1 MNPVVS
7 KELESVAQDLDSG
20 QSSGA
25 GRWILISRIAA
36 QLSQISLFLLAAR
49 FLTPAEFGVF
59 ALIQAFSALLFV
71 GAAAGWREAIISTA
85 KSRHE
90 INQLMAFS
98 LLSGVA
104 MAAIG
109 GLVALGLE
117 LTGEVSAAILAALFS
132 VCVLIAPLVDGFNGL
147 LVRRGRVRTF
157 AAASIVA
164 ELLAFVVA
172 AVSLINGFG
181 VYALAFGKIVFL
193 ASCAGLLAW
202 QSGWT
207 GGLTLKGPRT
217 RLLLSTSA
225 HILANRSIFFVQR
238 NTATFLV
245 GAFLGP
251 TGVGFFRAAERV
263 VSSVAELVME
273 PLRMIAWVELR
284 KVADQAGESDPD
296 LRLKLANAA
305 TNILPLFVFLTAPVF
320 IGLAF
325 VAHDVV
331 IFALGPTWAPSGDVA
346 MIFALAACSV
356 VPGVLAEPLL
366 SLTGEIRRLPRIMLL
381 NAGFGAVMMMM
392 LGPFGLYALASVAIP
407 TGLFTIATT
416 LWILWRHGGFKWRPA
431 LKGAS
436 LAVPPL
442 CAMALAVFGSQ
453 WITSQLSMSLLVSL
467 GLQVVSGAIAYL
479 GVLHLLRPEALLALR
494 RL

>member
-1 MNPVVS
+1 MSNDP
-7 KELESVAQDLDSG
+7 ENAAQELDSG

-36 QLSQISLFLLAAR
+36 QFSQITLFLLAAR

-85 KSRHE
+85 NSKHE

-104 MAAIG
+104 MALVG
-109 GLVALGLE
+109 GLVSLGLNVA
-117 LTGEVSAAILAALFS
+117 GEAAAAGLAALFS
-132 VCVLIAPLVDGFNGL
+132 VCVLIAPVVNGFNGL
-147 LVRRGRVRTF
+147 LVRRGRVRSF
-157 AAASIVA
+157 AMASVAAEI
-164 ELLAFVVA
+164 LAFAVA
-172 AVSLINGFG
+172 AGTLINGFG

-193 ASCAGLLAW
+193 AASAGLLAW
-202 QSGWT
+202 QSGWN

-225 HILANRSIFFVQR
+225 HILANRSIFFVQS
-238 NTATFLV
+238 NSATFLV

-251 TGVGFFRAAERV
+251 AGVGFYRAAERV

-284 KVADQAGESDPD
+284 KVADQSGEADPE
-296 LRLKLANAA
+296 LRARLANAA
-305 TNILPLFVFLTAPVF
+305 TNILPLFVLLTAPVF

-325 VAHDVV
+325 VAHDLV
-331 IFALGPTWAPSGDVA
+331 IFALGPAWAPSGDVA

-366 SLTGEIRRLPRIMLL
+366 SLAGEIRRLPRIMLM
-381 NAGFGAVMMMM
+381 NAAFSALLMVG
-392 LGPFGLYALASVAIP
+392 LGPFGLLALASAAIP
-407 TGLFTIATT
+407 AGVFTLATT
-416 LWILWRHGGFKWRPA
+416 FWILRRHGGFAWRPA

-436 LAVPPL
+436 IAVPPL
-442 CAMALAVFGSQ
+442 CAMAIGVLATQWMASQGS
-453 WITSQLSMSLLVSL
+453 ISMLVSL
-467 GLQVVSGAIAYL
+467 GLQVCVGAIAYL
-479 GVLHLLRPEALLALR
+479 GVLHVLRPKALLALR